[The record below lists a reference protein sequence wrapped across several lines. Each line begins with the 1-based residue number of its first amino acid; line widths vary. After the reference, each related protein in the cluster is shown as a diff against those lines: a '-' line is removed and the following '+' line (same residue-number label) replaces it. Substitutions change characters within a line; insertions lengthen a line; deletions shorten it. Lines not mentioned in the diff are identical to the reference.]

1 MVIAIAVKGLTAVDT
16 SEVIDGLAFDRLRVA
31 VPPGHA
37 ADVRA
42 EFFLP
47 IVRGA
52 HQLGSTLEAQFFLA
66 VRIPPADRF
75 DRIQRVAGEDSNLL
89 IAQPLFPI
97 P

>member
-16 SEVIDGLAFDRLRVA
+16 SEVIDGLAVDRLWMV

-37 ADVRA
+37 ADIRA
-42 EFFLP
+42 EFFLL

-52 HQLGSTLEAQFFLA
+52 HQLGSTLEAQLFLA
-66 VRIPPADRF
+66 VRISPADRL
-75 DRIQRVAGEDSNLL
+75 DRIQRVAGEGSNPL

-97 P
+97 L